1 MKRTSVVSY
10 NQFMNIF
17 HTGNSGL
24 HIFPQGFECYLKA
37 ILKIE
42 LQLWD
47 KKVRIHIFT
56 FLIRLVCT
64 IENIDQFYIDPLLVV
79 SLLLIFLYMDEIQYT
94 VHLSSQVLTFKLDL
108 FPLSTCSTQAQIT
121 YSEYIRGT
129 YA

>member
-1 MKRTSVVSY
+1 M
-10 NQFMNIF
+10 
-17 HTGNSGL
+17 
-24 HIFPQGFECYLKA
+24 
-37 ILKIE
+37 KIE

-64 IENIDQFYIDPLLVV
+64 IEHIYQFYIDPLLVV

>member
-1 MKRTSVVSY
+1 M
-10 NQFMNIF
+10 
-17 HTGNSGL
+17 
-24 HIFPQGFECYLKA
+24 
-37 ILKIE
+37 KIE

-47 KKVRIHIFT
+47 KKVRIHTFT

-64 IENIDQFYIDPLLVV
+64 IEHIDQFYISMSVCFDPLLVV

-121 YSEYIRGT
+121 YSEYIRGA

>member
-1 MKRTSVVSY
+1 M
-10 NQFMNIF
+10 
-17 HTGNSGL
+17 
-24 HIFPQGFECYLKA
+24 
-37 ILKIE
+37 KIE

-121 YSEYIRGT
+121 YSEYIRGA